1 MKKQLII
8 LLLLLSGA
16 NTDAQIDQSILNDI
30 EDIESQVIDWRH
42 YFHENP
48 ELSNREFNTAD
59 KIAAHLKSLGMEVQT
74 GVAKTGVVGLPEGH
88 TEPQKPHPPQMPG
101 STDMMSPDVCMAPA
115 GPAVELYCFWT
126 CFGTIS

>member
-16 NTDAQIDQSILNDI
+16 NTDAQIEQSILNDI

-48 ELSNREFNTAD
+48 ELSNREF
-59 KIAAHLKSLGMEVQT
+59 KHGR
-74 GVAKTGVVGLPEGH
+74 
-88 TEPQKPHPPQMPG
+88 
-101 STDMMSPDVCMAPA
+101 
-115 GPAVELYCFWT
+115 
-126 CFGTIS
+126 